1 MLVVRH
7 GGKCTC
13 TGREEMLSVTRDSGA
28 RAFVVAAAA
37 MVRNTGRK
45 EGISIM
51 KSNQSILITRGEG
64 RGLTRGGAQ
73 RRRSSL
79 RSLTW

>member
-1 MLVVRH
+1 MRH

-51 KSNQSILITRGEG
+51 K
-64 RGLTRGGAQ
+64 
-73 RRRSSL
+73 
-79 RSLTW
+79 

>member
-1 MLVVRH
+1 MYFITYRREISSGRAVLVGMLVVRH
-7 GGKCTC
+7 GGKCIC
-13 TGREEMLSVTRDSGA
+13 TGREEMLSVTRGSGA

-51 KSNQSILITRGEG
+51 K
-64 RGLTRGGAQ
+64 
-73 RRRSSL
+73 
-79 RSLTW
+79 